1 MSSNLLKSGWV
12 TIRQE
17 ETRVIDS
24 NSLIQKKI
32 RNGLSIQNRKTGG
45 EEASCGDGFLSG
57 LNAETIEYSEDSQEE
72 AVLKSPSEEEKEA
85 LFREIQQAR
94 EELAS
99 VKAEADSMIEN
110 AKAEITIMQTKAYEE
125 AKNQGYQEGCRQ
137 GMAEADALKNEYAAS
152 QKQLEA
158 DYQREL
164 EELEPKLI
172 DALTGIYEHVFQVD
186 LSDYKE
192 LVTGLLI
199 RTMQKMDDVRIFMV
213 HISREDYHKVING
226 RERIL
231 AETGTGSAKVEFI
244 EDMTLSQSQCF
255 IETENGIYDCS
266 LGTELKELER
276 KLKLLSYEK

>member
-17 ETRVIDS
+17 DARVIDS

-45 EEASCGDGFLSG
+45 EEVSGGDGFLSG
-57 LNAETIEYSEDSQEE
+57 LNAETIEYSEDSQDE

-85 LFREIQQAR
+85 LIREIQQAR
-94 EELAS
+94 EELAA

-137 GMAEADALKNEYAAS
+137 GTAEADALKNEYAAS

-172 DALTGIYEHVFQVD
+172 DALTGIYEHIFQVD

-213 HISREDYHKVING
+213 HISREDYHTVINS

>member
-17 ETRVIDS
+17 DARVIDS

-45 EEASCGDGFLSG
+45 EEVSGGDGFLSG
-57 LNAETIEYSEDSQEE
+57 LNAETIEYSEDSQDE

-85 LFREIQQAR
+85 LIREIQQAR
-94 EELAS
+94 EELAA

-137 GMAEADALKNEYAAS
+137 GTAEADALKNEYAAS
-152 QKQLEA
+152 QKRLEA

-172 DALTGIYEHVFQVD
+172 DALTGIYEHIFQVD

-213 HISREDYHKVING
+213 HISREDYHKVINS

>member
-17 ETRVIDS
+17 DARVIDS

-32 RNGLSIQNRKTGG
+32 RNGLSIQNRKTG
-45 EEASCGDGFLSG
+45 EEVSGGDGFLSG
-57 LNAETIEYSEDSQEE
+57 LNAETIEYSEDSQDE

-85 LFREIQQAR
+85 LIREIQQAR

-137 GMAEADALKNEYAAS
+137 GTAEADALKNEYAAS

-172 DALTGIYEHVFQVD
+172 DALTGIYEHIFQVD

-213 HISREDYHKVING
+213 HISREDYHTVINS

>member
-17 ETRVIDS
+17 DARVIDS

-32 RNGLSIQNRKTGG
+32 RNGLSIQNRKTG
-45 EEASCGDGFLSG
+45 EEVSGGDGFLSG
-57 LNAETIEYSEDSQEE
+57 LNAETIEYSEDSQDE

-85 LFREIQQAR
+85 LIREIQQAR
-94 EELAS
+94 EELAA

-137 GMAEADALKNEYAAS
+137 GTAEADALKNEYAAS

-172 DALTGIYEHVFQVD
+172 DALTGIYEHIFQVD

-213 HISREDYHKVING
+213 HISREDYHTVINS

>member
-17 ETRVIDS
+17 DARVIDS

-45 EEASCGDGFLSG
+45 EEVSGGDGFLSG
-57 LNAETIEYSEDSQEE
+57 LNAETIEYSEDSQDE

-85 LFREIQQAR
+85 LIREIQQAR
-94 EELAS
+94 EELAA

-137 GMAEADALKNEYAAS
+137 GTAEADALKNEYAAS

-172 DALTGIYEHVFQVD
+172 DALTGIYEHIFQVD

-213 HISREDYHKVING
+213 HISREDYHTVINS

-231 AETGTGSAKVEFI
+231 AETGKGSAKVEFI

>member
-17 ETRVIDS
+17 DARVIDS

-45 EEASCGDGFLSG
+45 EEVSGGDGFLSG
-57 LNAETIEYSEDSQEE
+57 LNAETIEYSEDSQDE

-85 LFREIQQAR
+85 LIREIQQAR
-94 EELAS
+94 EELAA

-172 DALTGIYEHVFQVD
+172 DVLTGIYEHIFQVD

-213 HISREDYHKVING
+213 HISREDYHTVINS

>member
-17 ETRVIDS
+17 DARVIDS

-32 RNGLSIQNRKTGG
+32 RNGLSIQNRKTG
-45 EEASCGDGFLSG
+45 EEVSGGDGFLSG
-57 LNAETIEYSEDSQEE
+57 LNAETIEYSEDSQDE

-85 LFREIQQAR
+85 LIREIQQAR

-137 GMAEADALKNEYAAS
+137 GTAEADALKNEYAAS

-158 DYQREL
+158 DYQRKL

-172 DALTGIYEHVFQVD
+172 DALTGIYEHIFQVD

-213 HISREDYHKVING
+213 HISREDYHTVINS

>member
-17 ETRVIDS
+17 DARVIDS

-45 EEASCGDGFLSG
+45 EEVSGGDGFLSG
-57 LNAETIEYSEDSQEE
+57 LNAETIEYSEDSQDE
-72 AVLKSPSEEEKEA
+72 AVLKSHSEEEKEA
-85 LFREIQQAR
+85 LIREIQQAR
-94 EELAS
+94 EELAA

-137 GMAEADALKNEYAAS
+137 GTAEADALKNEYAAS

-172 DALTGIYEHVFQVD
+172 DALTGIYEHIFQVD

-213 HISREDYHKVING
+213 HISREDYHTVINS